1 MTGPTGS
8 ARPPSVQVNFIE
20 CEELSGHDRKCWG
33 GQGAPGAFNPI
44 MSLKLSILLCPLA
57 TSLAAAGAVSF
68 NEQVRPLLANNCFH
82 CHGPDEAERKGGPK
96 GSGGLRLDTAEG
108 ALMDL
113 GGSRAIVPG
122 KPEESEIL
130 KRMKSHDPDDVMPPP
145 ESGKKL
151 SAAEIQVV
159 SDWIAAGASYAKH
172 WSYERPV
179 QSELPRPG
187 EHPVDAFVSDRL
199 AREGLALQTEADCAT
214 LIRRVT
220 LDLTGL
226 PPSPEEV
233 DYFVRDPRPD
243 AWERLLDRLLAS
255 PAYGEHWA
263 RQWLDLAR
271 YADSAGYADDPP
283 RTIWAYRD
291 WVVKSFKANQP
302 FDQFTIEQLA
312 GDLLPGATEDQLV
325 ATAFHR
331 NTMTNSEGGTND
343 EEFRNAAIVDRVN
356 TTFSVWMG
364 TSMACAQCHT
374 HKYDP
379 ITQHEYFQLF
389 AFFNNTADNDQRDE
403 APLLS
408 VLTADQR
415 KQKEAL
421 ERKVKELEASLEN
434 PAETV
439 VKAAAAWAATFQHP
453 VPWQP
458 AAPASVQS
466 ASGVPVDKTSDGT
479 VVVSKPAAKD
489 TVTVS
494 LPAPESLAALRLE
507 ALPHESLPG
516 GGPGHA
522 GGNFVVTG
530 IRVAVKP
537 PGEAKPPMGRYVRIE
552 LPGEGRLLQLAEV
565 EVFSAGANVAPR
577 GKASQ
582 KSTFADAGASRAN
595 DGRSDPEY
603 NKGSVA
609 HSGENTPDPWWE
621 VDLGSEL
628 PLDRV
633 VVWNRAEAAE
643 RLNGFRMV
651 VLDGE
656 RKPVWEKSDNPAA
669 ASIPFALTGERE
681 IRFTDAAADY
691 EQPEFSAESLVRA
704 APQPKRGRRSRG
716 PQQGW
721 AIGGS
726 PGKAHELILT
736 VDDPVA
742 IPPGSTLTVS
752 IEQQSP
758 HANHT
763 VGRFRLS
770 TSVDPR
776 AAALASVPSA
786 LRDVLATP
794 SVSRTAEQ
802 QKLLVSHYAK
812 EVGAET
818 ATVRDELAAVRKE
831 MAAFQPVT
839 VPVMRELPAGQRRRT
854 QLQLRGNYLSKGD
867 EVSEGVPAVF
877 APLPDGAPRDRLALA
892 RWIVSPE
899 NPMTAR
905 VIVNRF
911 WESIFGIGLVRT
923 SEEFGSQGDLPTH
936 PELLDWLAVE
946 FVKSGWDVK
955 KFLRLLTT
963 SATYR
968 QSSRVAPGMAERDP
982 DNRLL
987 ARGPRVRLSGEMV
1000 RDQALAVSG
1009 LLSRKQEG
1017 PPVRPPRP
1025 AMGLSAAFG
1034 GGLDWQTSAGEDR
1047 YRRALYTEWRRT
1059 SPYPSLTTFDAPSRE
1074 VCTIR
1079 RNQTNTPLQALVTLN
1094 DPVFVEAA
1102 QAMARRFA
1110 VAGKEPG
1117 EIVHAAFRHALSRD
1131 PSERERS
1138 RLVALHTEA
1147 LASLRADP
1155 KRAADLAGTPLPEGR
1170 DAADMAA
1177 WTAVSNVILNLDEL
1191 LMKR

>member
-1 MTGPTGS
+1 
-8 ARPPSVQVNFIE
+8 
-20 CEELSGHDRKCWG
+20 
-33 GQGAPGAFNPI
+33 
-44 MSLKLSILLCPLA
+44 
-57 TSLAAAGAVSF
+57 
-68 NEQVRPLLANNCFH
+68 
-82 CHGPDEAERKGGPK
+82 
-96 GSGGLRLDTAEG
+96 
-108 ALMDL
+108 
-113 GGSRAIVPG
+113 
-122 KPEESEIL
+122 
-130 KRMKSHDPDDVMPPP
+130 
-145 ESGKKL
+145 
-151 SAAEIQVV
+151 
-159 SDWIAAGASYAKH
+159 
-172 WSYERPV
+172 
-179 QSELPRPG
+179 
-187 EHPVDAFVSDRL
+187 
-199 AREGLALQTEADCAT
+199 
-214 LIRRVT
+214 
-220 LDLTGL
+220 
-226 PPSPEEV
+226 
-233 DYFVRDPRPD
+233 
-243 AWERLLDRLLAS
+243 
-255 PAYGEHWA
+255 
-263 RQWLDLAR
+263 
-271 YADSAGYADDPP
+271 
-283 RTIWAYRD
+283 
-291 WVVKSFKANQP
+291 
-302 FDQFTIEQLA
+302 
-312 GDLLPGATEDQLV
+312 
-325 ATAFHR
+325 
-331 NTMTNSEGGTND
+331 
-343 EEFRNAAIVDRVN
+343 
-356 TTFSVWMG
+356 
-364 TSMACAQCHT
+364 
-374 HKYDP
+374 
-379 ITQHEYFQLF
+379 
-389 AFFNNTADNDQRDE
+389 
-403 APLLS
+403 
-408 VLTADQR
+408 
-415 KQKEAL
+415 
-421 ERKVKELEASLEN
+421 
-434 PAETV
+434 
-439 VKAAAAWAATFQHP
+439 
-453 VPWQP
+453 
-458 AAPASVQS
+458 
-466 ASGVPVDKTSDGT
+466 
-479 VVVSKPAAKD
+479 
-489 TVTVS
+489 
-494 LPAPESLAALRLE
+494 
-507 ALPHESLPG
+507 
-516 GGPGHA
+516 
-522 GGNFVVTG
+522 
-530 IRVAVKP
+530 
-537 PGEAKPPMGRYVRIE
+537 
-552 LPGEGRLLQLAEV
+552 
-565 EVFSAGANVAPR
+565 VAPR

-595 DGRSDPEY
+595 DGRNDPEY

-656 RKPVWEKSDNPAA
+656 RKPVWEKADNPAA

-721 AIGGS
+721 AIGGA

-736 VDDPVA
+736 VDEPVA

-770 TSVDPR
+770 SSADPR
-776 AAALASVPSA
+776 AAALASIPPA
-786 LRDVLATP
+786 LRDVLAMP
-794 SVSRTAEQ
+794 QASRTAEQ

-812 EVGAET
+812 EVGPET
-818 ATVRDELAAVRKE
+818 AAVRDELAAVRKE

-839 VPVMRELPAGQRRRT
+839 VPVMRELPAGQRRKT

-899 NPMTAR
+899 NPMTSR

-911 WESIFGIGLVRT
+911 WEAIFGIGLVRT

-955 KFLRLLTT
+955 NFLRLLTT

-1009 LLSRKQEG
+1009 LLSQKQEG

-1110 VAGKEPG
+1110 AAGKEPA
-1117 EIVHAAFRHALSRD
+1117 EVVQAAFRHALSRD

-1147 LASLRADP
+1147 LASLRADQ